1 MEQLSQTEMD
11 FILYWKTYMRMH
23 RVESFR
29 PVLVFYLMTEMLIEY
44 KQQLPKDKRPSR
56 PTEDAMFTIGATSGG
71 LCKWRKKWK
80 PIWDIIKKML

>member
-1 MEQLSQTEMD
+1 MDQLSKTEMD
-11 FILYWKTYMRMH
+11 FILYWKTYMRTH

-44 KQQLPKDKRPSR
+44 KLQLPKDIRPSR

-80 PIWDIIKKML
+80 SIWDIIKKML